1 MPKALKLQVSVYLN
15 IRFRFRPQADSVD
28 SETLNYL
35 KSCSKE
41 CNQMTLEAI
50 RAYWMPVACGER
62 SFVKGEALKK
72 LAAMA
77 VAALCSRARY
87 LCATFELDPAA
98 FGLSVLIAGV
108 SPSGFPA
115 RSIVTQASNEED
127 RTLTEEAFEELEGA
141 EGYSNAADM
150 SFNTAGL

>member
-1 MPKALKLQVSVYLN
+1 MPKALKLQVPVYLN

-62 SFVKGEALKK
+62 SFVKGEALRK
-72 LAAMA
+72 LAVQA

-98 FGLSVLIAGV
+98 FGLSVLVVGV
-108 SPSGFPA
+108 SPSGFPSQ
-115 RSIVTQASNEED
+115 SIVTQASNEEE
-127 RTLTEEAFEELEGA
+127 RTQPEEAFEELEGA

>member
-1 MPKALKLQVSVYLN
+1 VPKALKLQMPIYLN

-50 RAYWMPVACGER
+50 RAYWMPIACGDRE
-62 SFVKGEALKK
+62 FVKGEALKK

-98 FGLSVLIAGV
+98 FGLSVFVVGV
-108 SPSGFPA
+108 SPVGLPSQ
-115 RSIVTQASNEED
+115 SIVTPASNEEEQ
-127 RTLTEEAFEELEGA
+127 TVTEEAFEELEGA
-141 EGYSNAADM
+141 EGYLNAAGM

>member
-1 MPKALKLQVSVYLN
+1 MPKALKLPVPYLN
-15 IRFRFRPQADSVD
+15 VRFRFRPQADSVD

-35 KSCSKE
+35 KSFSKE

-50 RAYWMPVACGER
+50 RAYWMPIACSDR
-62 SFVKGEALKK
+62 LFVKGEALKK
-72 LAAMA
+72 LAFQA

-98 FGLSVLIAGV
+98 FGLSVSVVGV
-108 SPSGFPA
+108 SSSGFPSQ
-115 RSIVTQASNEED
+115 SIVTQASNEEEP
-127 RTLTEEAFEELEGA
+127 TVTEEAFEELDGA
-141 EGYSNAADM
+141 ECYLNAADM

>member
-1 MPKALKLQVSVYLN
+1 MPKALKLPVPYLN
-15 IRFRFRPQADSVD
+15 VRFRFRPQADSVD

-35 KSCSKE
+35 KSFSRE

-72 LAAMA
+72 LAFQA

-98 FGLSVLIAGV
+98 FGLSVSVVGV
-108 SPSGFPA
+108 SASGFPSQ
-115 RSIVTQASNEED
+115 SIVTQASNEEEP
-127 RTLTEEAFEELEGA
+127 TVTEEAFEELDGA
-141 EGYSNAADM
+141 EGYLNAADM

>member
-1 MPKALKLQVSVYLN
+1 MHKALKLQVPIYLN

-35 KSCSKE
+35 KSCSRE

-50 RAYWMPVACGER
+50 RAYWMPVACSDR
-62 SFVKGEALKK
+62 LFVKGEALKK
-72 LAAMA
+72 LAVIA

-87 LCATFELDPAA
+87 LCAAFELDPAA
-98 FGLSVLIAGV
+98 FGLSVNVVGV
-108 SPSGFPA
+108 SPSGFPSQ
-115 RSIVTQASNEED
+115 SIVTQASNEEEQ
-127 RTLTEEAFEELEGA
+127 TVTEEAFEELDGA
-141 EGYSNAADM
+141 EGYLNAADM

>member
-1 MPKALKLQVSVYLN
+1 VPKALKLLVPIYLN

-28 SETLNYL
+28 SQTLNYL
-35 KSCSKE
+35 KSFSRE

-50 RAYWMPVACGER
+50 RAYWMPVACRER

-72 LAAMA
+72 LAFQA
-77 VAALCSRARY
+77 VAAMCSRARY

-98 FGLSVLIAGV
+98 FGLSVSVVGV
-108 SPSGFPA
+108 SSSGFPSQ
-115 RSIVTQASNEED
+115 SIVTQASNEEEP
-127 RTLTEEAFEELEGA
+127 TVTEEAFEELDGA
-141 EGYSNAADM
+141 EGYLNAADM